1 MAFTNRRV
9 SCTRSIRL
17 QRGHILAATT
27 ETEITVEEDTME
39 RMEKTLE
46 SVTRNFAS
54 IRTGRANPTMLDRVK
69 VDYYG
74 APTPLK
80 SLAGVSAPEATLL
93 VVQPYDLSAM
103 QLIEKAI
110 KASDLNLTPSN
121 DGKLI
126 RINIPALTA
135 DRRKEMAKTVSKL
148 GEDGKVSIRNLRRD
162 SMKQLDKHEKDGDVS
177 EDEKKAYA
185 DSVQELTD
193 DYVKQIDKLVKGK
206 QDELS
211 KV

>member
-1 MAFTNRRV
+1 MAA
-9 SCTRSIRL
+9 S
-17 QRGHILAATT
+17 T

-39 RMEKTLE
+39 KMERSLE

-54 IRTGRANPTMLDRVK
+54 IRTGRAVPSMLDRVK

-74 APTPLK
+74 AATPLK
-80 SLAGVSAPEATLL
+80 SLAGVSAPESTLL
-93 VVQPYDLSAM
+93 VVQPYDMSAM

-110 KASDLNLTPSN
+110 MASDLNLTPSN

-126 RINIPALTA
+126 RINIPSLTA
-135 DRRKEMAKTVSKL
+135 DRRKEMSKTVSKL
-148 GEDGKVSIRNLRRD
+148 GEDGKVSIRNVRRE

-177 EDEKKAYA
+177 EDEKKAYE
-185 DSVQELTD
+185 DSIQELTD